1 MTTAYPL
8 TSTVGTIP
16 VDGGL
21 TARDRAL
28 LRAVA
33 AGRCDLVMGAAPEF
47 RVDGRWYC
55 DQSRAHDLIAADLLA
70 ALRTSGRERGPA
82 ALTVAGTHAL
92 AR

>member
-16 VDGGL
+16 ADGGL

-33 AGRCDLVMGAAPEF
+33 AGRCDLVVGAAPEF

-55 DQSRAHDLIAADLLA
+55 DQSRAHDLIAAGLLA

-82 ALTVAGTHAL
+82 ALTVAGRHAI